1 MRSSLKVDASRGPNR
16 YDMNRLCL
24 HVMRHLWKDG
34 VSVPN
39 KQPEVVGLTTMDGE
53 IAHIEP
59 GSIVDQAP
67 KIRIRLTLIGD
78 FRADSADGQSLLPVS
93 RKARALLCIIGMARP
108 QGALRAVAGALLWS
122 SKHREAV
129 ANSLRQALGELQ
141 PLLAACGRPYLIAT
155 KRGRLVLDP
164 EAVWVDVLDMTPE
177 QAASIDSA
185 DPANM
190 LCRDLRGISPTFDAY
205 LDRLWAEVGY
215 RRELAPAPGSGL
227 GGWRETGQSGY
238 PMSRRSNGIPT
249 DPNRLF
255 GHPSVGGLSF
265 EKLDR
270 FPQAFSTVAG
280 IPDHQLGW
288 RMAVLPF
295 RSLGAPLGRGIAL
308 GMAEEVSAALG
319 RFRAPRLVAT
329 ATFWDGIGPASDAMS
344 RCRTYNLDY
353 IIDGTIQVVDTKVR
367 VTVTLLDVV
376 LNFEVIWSQRFEG
389 SLDDLFS
396 LQDRI
401 ASETVA
407 QVDPELHQ
415 RKWVAPTAAKTSIAN
430 AHQCVLSAIQGIY
443 RLEQGKF
450 MQARTL
456 LAQAIELDPD
466 FAAAHAWLA
475 YWCVMAVGQGWAQ
488 DAHAVI
494 SLAGDSAERAILLDP
509 LDARALAIGG
519 HVKAYLF
526 HDVRSALSLHARAIE
541 LNPNLPVAWT
551 MSALSK
557 IYSGDHTTGMRH
569 AQMAQSLSPRDPHIF
584 FVEHALMLAHFFRG
598 ELEAANTVAE
608 AVLERQ
614 PDHAS
619 ALKARLAILGHLGRA
634 AESSADLRRLQMIE
648 PNVTVTQM
656 MSRPPFMPADLEFY
670 AEGLRKAGVPI

>member
-1 MRSSLKVDASRGPNR
+1 
-16 YDMNRLCL
+16 
-24 HVMRHLWKDG
+24 
-34 VSVPN
+34 
-39 KQPEVVGLTTMDGE
+39 MDGE

-59 GSIVDQAP
+59 RSIVDETP
-67 KIRIRLTLIGD
+67 KIRIRLRLIGE
-78 FRADSADGQSLLPVS
+78 FHADSADGASLLPVS

-164 EAVWVDVLDMTPE
+164 ESVWVDVLDMTPE
-177 QAASIDSA
+177 QAALIDPT

-205 LDRLWAEVGY
+205 LDRLWVEIGY
-215 RRELAPAPGSGL
+215 RRALAPPRGATL
-227 GGWRETGQSGY
+227 GGWRELGQAGH
-238 PMSRRSNGIPT
+238 PMSRHSDGIPS

-295 RSLGAPLGRGIAL
+295 RSLGAPIGRGIAL

-329 ATFWDGIGPASDAMS
+329 ATFWDGVGPAPDAMS

-389 SLDDLFS
+389 SLDNLFS

-415 RKWVAPTAAKTSIAN
+415 RKSAAPKVAKTSIAD
-430 AHQCVLSAIQGIY
+430 AHQSVLTAIQGMH
-443 RLEQGKF
+443 RLQTRVNPDFCRAKVLTS
-450 MQARTL
+450 RRL
-456 LAQAIELDPD
+456 LRLDPD
-466 FAAAHAWLA
+466 FADST
-475 YWCVMAVGQGWAQ
+475 C
-488 DAHAVI
+488 
-494 SLAGDSAERAILLDP
+494 LAGVLECYGCRPWAGP
-509 LDARALAIGG
+509 
-519 HVKAYLF
+519 K
-526 HDVRSALSLHARAIE
+526 
-541 LNPNLPVAWT
+541 
-551 MSALSK
+551 
-557 IYSGDHTTGMRH
+557 MRH
-569 AQMAQSLSPRDPHIF
+569 A
-584 FVEHALMLAHFFRG
+584 
-598 ELEAANTVAE
+598 
-608 AVLERQ
+608 
-614 PDHAS
+614 DH
-619 ALKARLAILGHLGRA
+619 
-634 AESSADLRRLQMIE
+634 
-648 PNVTVTQM
+648 
-656 MSRPPFMPADLEFY
+656 SR
-670 AEGLRKAGVPI
+670 